1 MNIFLTSIANLSLA
15 SLSTAKLP
23 YPHITLGMVIFKF
36 WIIQN
41 VNCELVHYIRYRL
54 YIYISYSISRNIAR
68 EIGMFAENVAI
79 NAIKAGFFRRNAIV
93 WLLSPSQLS
102 SLDKLPDLFSCN
114 PDSRSLLK
122 YFCLKCSIAV
132 HTFQIFSSLQSK
144 SQVQMRY
151 SIFINAMML

>member
-23 YPHITLGMVIFKF
+23 SPHITLGMVIFKF

-41 VNCELVHYIRYRL
+41 VNCELVHYIR
-54 YIYISYSISRNIAR
+54 YSISRNIAR